1 MWRAPEP
8 SGMEIRGRRE
18 CKACGNRWSYFE
30 TGTVECPDCGSLESV
45 GTGDREHHTDG
56 HEDLELTDL
65 LVAVDETPLADLT
78 DDLERRCR
86 SYLATRGF
94 LRGGELRALDDAYL
108 VAAELRQ
115 AADLFSRLREP
126 TDPERLYVVSLLR
139 AADTGERPP
148 AAEVPERLRAAR
160 GLAAA
165 RAVLTYRSE
174 VTTVTEPTG
183 DLASVL
189 STLRDRAKRVEALQ
203 GGVAP
208 SEADALVAAAREV
221 WRHVVADD
229 DEALARARETLA
241 TT

>member
-1 MWRAPEP
+1 
-8 SGMEIRGRRE
+8 MEIRGRRE

-30 TGTVECPDCGSLESV
+30 TGSIACPECDSLESV

-56 HEDLELTDL
+56 HEELTLTDL
-65 LVAVDETPLADLT
+65 LVEVDETPLSELT
-78 DDLERRCR
+78 DDVADRCR

-115 AADLFSRLREP
+115 AADIFSRLREP

-148 AAEVPERLRAAR
+148 AAEVPQRLRSAR
-160 GLAAA
+160 GFAAA
-165 RAVLTYRSE
+165 RAVLQYRSE
-174 VTTVTEPTG
+174 VTTVVEPTG
-183 DLASVL
+183 PLATVL

-203 GGVAP
+203 GDVEPA
-208 SEADALVAAAREV
+208 EADALVAAAREV
-221 WRHVVADD
+221 WRHVVVDD
-229 DEALARARETLA
+229 SEALSRAREQLA